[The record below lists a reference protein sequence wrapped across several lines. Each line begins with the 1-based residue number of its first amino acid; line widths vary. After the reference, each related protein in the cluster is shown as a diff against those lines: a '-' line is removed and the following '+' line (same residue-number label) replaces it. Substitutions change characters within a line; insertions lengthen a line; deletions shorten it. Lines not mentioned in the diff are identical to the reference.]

1 MAGPRAPIC
10 SDTGLPVPCIGYS
23 GFTRNAPKL
32 TDDAA
37 GGRQGETGE
46 GDLATVT
53 DVALIGCVGSGW
65 RWRMN
70 LLNSLNRFVSL
81 SVLGMP
87 SGRLSISRYVSGENY
102 VNS

>member
-1 MAGPRAPIC
+1 M
-10 SDTGLPVPCIGYS
+10 
-23 GFTRNAPKL
+23 KQQ
-32 TDDAA
+32 A
-37 GGRQGETGE
+37 GGKGKQGG
-46 GDLATVT
+46 GNLATVT
-53 DVALIGCVGSGW
+53 DVALIGCGGSGW